1 MVVLET
7 LMSDEFGWR
16 KNVRL
21 ASVLG
26 VRTHEPL
33 LHHHQQ
39 RKQLSTP
46 LNMIHPID

>member
-7 LMSDEFGWR
+7 LMSEFGWR

-21 ASVLG
+21 ASILG

-33 LHHHQQ
+33 LHHQQ
-39 RKQLSTP
+39 RKQL
-46 LNMIHPID
+46 